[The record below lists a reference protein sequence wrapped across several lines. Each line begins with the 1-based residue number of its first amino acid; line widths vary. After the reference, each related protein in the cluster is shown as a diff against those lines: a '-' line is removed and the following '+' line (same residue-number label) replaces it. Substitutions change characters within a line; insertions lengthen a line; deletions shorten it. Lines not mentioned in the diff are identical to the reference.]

1 LTIKY
6 HFGRYFKAGTKR
18 ISWLSRSEF
27 RNLWTILARM
37 KRLILITNYQIVLV
51 KVHTVDQAKGFV
63 NTEDEARKMF
73 DKIMSQVTDFTSAKL
88 LYNNKL
94 IEERNG
100 N

>member
-1 LTIKY
+1 
-6 HFGRYFKAGTKR
+6 
-18 ISWLSRSEF
+18 
-27 RNLWTILARM
+27 M
-37 KRLILITNYQIVLV
+37 KRLILRTNYQIVLV